1 MPDFDAYFGDVVFAY
16 TDAQAVADAVLVDIS
31 AWGLTFRGRPVNRMT
46 RTVWNELEP
55 FAQVHVD
62 ARLYADVGASMK
74 HMVATK
80 LAASGQGDG
89 DVVKVPPSYWLLENE
104 LGGWTLMRP
113 EDY

>member
-1 MPDFDAYFGDVVFAY
+1 MPDIDEYFGDVVFVY
-16 TDAQAVADAVLVDIS
+16 TDAQAVADGVLVDI
-31 AWGLTFRGRPVNRMT
+31 ALWGLAFRGRPVNRMT
-46 RTVWNELEP
+46 RTVWDELEP

-62 ARLYADVGASMK
+62 AGLYHDLAESLK

-80 LAASGQGDG
+80 LEASGEGGG

-104 LGGWTLMRP
+104 LGGWTLLRP

>member
-1 MPDFDAYFGDVVFAY
+1 MPDINEYFGDVISTY
-16 TDAQAVADAVLVDIS
+16 TDAQAVADGVLVDIS
-31 AWGLTFRGRPVNRMT
+31 VWELEFRGRPVNRMT

-62 ARLYADVGASMK
+62 AGLYRDVAASMK

-80 LAASGQGDG
+80 LEHSGEGGG